1 VGAPTAAGTSYRAR
15 GILGGRYS
23 GAAAAFTL
31 YALLAFLYF
40 GLRPLLQGGRQYIGV
55 FDDPQIPIWSFGWW
69 LRAIEHGTN
78 PLVTHLIWAPSGV
91 DLVWVNTVPAL
102 SLVFAPLTALL
113 GPAASYD
120 VAAVLLPAVSAWSG
134 FLLCRHLTARF
145 WPSLVGGYLFGFSAY
160 EIGHVLGQPQLTAV
174 FVVPLVALV
183 LVRRIVEGLSTRR
196 FVVELGLLLALQV
209 YLATEIT
216 FTLTIVLLLALVVA
230 FLVAPERRRAIT
242 GSLLPLASAYLLAGV
257 LAAPVLYYALTDLR
271 VAGFQPP
278 EAYTADLLN
287 LVIPSHLEAFG
298 AGWAHSIARHF
309 PGNSTEQGALIGIPL
324 LVIVALYAQARWR
337 TSAGRFLLG
346 VLVLAVFLSFGPWLT
361 VAGHKTIPLPTVL
374 GRNSLSLPGLGRH
387 YLPLFDNILPVR
399 FALYTSLAGAA
410 IAAVWMAST
419 RSRVLRVLLPALAV
433 LVLVPNPG
441 AGIWTTDFS
450 VPAFF
455 TASAFRSCLAPNEIV
470 LPEPIGQGGQA
481 TLWQAESGFHLRLA
495 GGRLQTSPPTEFLHP
510 STIAQIGVGYA
521 PVANQASLLRRFF
534 AEKGVT
540 AAIVDPRDAA
550 TWTPAL
556 DKIAKPRRVGG
567 VIFYRVSGKSPAC

>member
-1 VGAPTAAGTSYRAR
+1 V
-15 GILGGRYS
+15 
-23 GAAAAFTL
+23 

-55 FDDPQIPIWSFGWW
+55 LDDPQIPIWSFGWW
-69 LRAIEHGTN
+69 LRSIEHGTN
-78 PLVTHLIWAPSGV
+78 PFVTHLVWAPSGV

-102 SLVFAPLTALL
+102 SVAFAPLTALL

-120 VAAVLLPAVSAWSG
+120 VAAVLLPALSAWTC
-134 FLLCRHLTARF
+134 FLLCRHLTGRF

-183 LVRRIVEGLSTRR
+183 LVQRIVDGLSTRR

-216 FTLTIVLLLALVVA
+216 FTLTIVLVLALVVA
-230 FLVAPERRRAIT
+230 YLAAPERRPAIT
-242 GSLLPLASAYLLAGV
+242 GSLAPLAGAYVLAGV

-298 AGWAHSIARHF
+298 AGWARSIAHHF

-324 LVIVALYAQARWR
+324 LVIVVLYARARWR
-337 TSAGRFLLG
+337 THAARFLLAA
-346 VLVLAVFLSFGPWLT
+346 LALAVFLSFGPWLS
-361 VAGHKTIPLPTVL
+361 VDGHKTIPLPTL
-374 GRNSLSLPGLGRH
+374 IGRNSLSIPGLGRH
-387 YLPLFDNILPVR
+387 YLPLFDNVLPVR
-399 FALYTSLAGAA
+399 FALYASLAGAA
-410 IAAVWMAST
+410 IAAVWMATT
-419 RSRVLRVLLPALAV
+419 RSRILRVLLPALAV
-433 LVLVPNPG
+433 LLLVPNPG
-441 AGIWTTDFS
+441 AGVWTTGFS

-455 TASAFRSCLAPNEIV
+455 TAKAYRSCLAPGETV

-481 TLWQAESGFHLRLA
+481 TLWQAESGFHFRLA

-510 STIAQIGVGYA
+510 ATIAQIGVGYA
-521 PVANQASLLRRFF
+521 PVSNQAALLRRFF

-540 AAIVDPRDAA
+540 AAIVDERQAA

-556 DKIAKPRRVGG
+556 DRIAKPRRLGG
-567 VIFYRVSGKSPAC
+567 VTFYRVSGKATC

>member
-1 VGAPTAAGTSYRAR
+1 VVAGRP
-15 GILGGRYS
+15 G
-23 GAAAAFTL
+23 GAAAAFGV

-55 FDDPQIPIWSFGWW
+55 FDDPQIPIWSFAWW

-78 PLVTHLIWAPSGV
+78 PFVTHLVWAPSGV

-102 SLVFAPLTALL
+102 SVAFAPLTALI

-120 VAAVLLPAVSAWSG
+120 VAAVLLPALSAWTC
-134 FLLCRHLTARF
+134 FLLCRHLTRRF

-183 LVRRIVEGLSTRR
+183 LVQRIVDGLSTRR

-230 FLVAPERRRAIT
+230 YFAAPERRGAIT
-242 GSLLPLASAYLLAGV
+242 GSLAPLAGAYLLAGV

-298 AGWAHSIARHF
+298 AGWARSIARHF

-324 LVIVALYAQARWR
+324 LVIVVLYARARWR
-337 TSAGRFLLG
+337 THAARFLLAA
-346 VLVLAVFLSFGPWLT
+346 LVLAVFLSFGPWLT
-361 VAGHKTIPLPTVL
+361 VFGHKTIPLPTPI

-387 YLPLFDNILPVR
+387 YLPLFDNVLPVR
-399 FALYTSLAGAA
+399 FALYASLAGAA
-410 IAAVWMAST
+410 IAAVWMATT

-433 LVLVPNPG
+433 LLLVPNPG
-441 AGIWTTDFS
+441 AGVWTTDFS

-455 TASAFRSCLAPNEIV
+455 TASAFRSCLAPGHIV

-481 TLWQAESGFHLRLA
+481 TLWQAESGFHFRLA

-510 STIAQIGVGYA
+510 ATIAQIGVGYA
-521 PVANQASLLRRFF
+521 PVSNQAALLRRFF

-540 AAIVDPRDAA
+540 AAIVDERDAA
-550 TWTPAL
+550 TWTAAL
-556 DKIAKPRRVGG
+556 DRVAKPQRVGG
-567 VIFYRVSGKSPAC
+567 VIFYRVSGKAPAC